1 MEQFREARKKRAE
14 ALPAANAAAAPK
26 PAPTSAP
33 GFHEISTFLP
43 GRLEFEHE
51 LDNDAE
57 ELIKDLEFGL
67 VYQFGGDEMPE
78 DENDLDIIAKRQ
90 LELQS
95 RTLQVNGN
103 GRPHSQSASAE
114 PEFKEEPE
122 EATLDLTMTNGSDP
136 PEKKEEEKET
146 PHVPLPIETDESIAF
161 KLTLLEMYANRVE
174 KRLQAKQFIFE
185 RGLLDY
191 KKVRNRFPIRNPV

>member
-1 MEQFREARKKRAE
+1 MEDFRERKRRRIE

-33 GFHEISTFLP
+33 GFHEIATFLP

-67 VYQFGGDEMPE
+67 VYHYDGDTIPE
-78 DENDLDIIAKRQ
+78 DDDDLDIKAKRQ
-90 LELQS
+90 YDS
-95 RTLQVNGN
+95 RGLLHTNGFL
-103 GRPHSQSASAE
+103 RSHSGSASVE

-122 EATLDLTMTNGSDP
+122 ENGATSPNPNSVA
-136 PEKKEEEKET
+136 EKEKEQDKES
-146 PHVPLPIETDESIAF
+146 PHVPLPIETEESIAF
-161 KLTLLEMYANRVE
+161 KLTLLEMYSQRIE
-174 KRLQAKQFIFE
+174 KRHEAKAFIFE

-191 KKVRNRFPIRNPV
+191 KKVNRHHPGLVGACG